1 MTSAVNS
8 RSRRGL
14 RTRSAAA
21 VPHSTDLRDRSGGPF
36 HVAGVVIHVLPPVL
50 DSVSAK
56 VAAIPGGRVHGSS
69 ATGKLVVTLEGSA
82 TGTIVAGLES
92 IRRISGVIDASL
104 VYQHGEDDAND
115 EPEQAQGG
123 SP

>member
-1 MTSAVNS
+1 MARTANS
-8 RSRRGL
+8 HSRHGL
-14 RTRSAAA
+14 RTRAAA
-21 VPHSTDLRDRSGGPF
+21 PAQGHPCDRTSGAF
-36 HVAGVVIHVLPPVL
+36 HVAGVVVHALPSAHE
-50 DSVSAK
+50 SVSRA
-56 VAAIPGGRVHGSS
+56 VAAIPGARVH
-69 ATGKLVVTLEGSA
+69 AANAAGKLVVTLEGGA